1 MYPVHP
7 GQILTEGT
15 EVLLRNMGLE
25 GKVEMSDTAELA
37 AATYMWLTGRNAE
50 FLSGRLAT
58 STWHVVFIWVCCNYL
73 CNANIVGS
81 LLPYGSPG

>member
-58 STWHVVFIWVCCNYL
+58 YT
-73 CNANIVGS
+73 
-81 LLPYGSPG
+81 